1 MDERGGD
8 ERDAREAG
16 GGTKG
21 SGGGRA
27 RRSKIEPRAGNDRD
41 REIAGE
47 AADAGGR
54 EGRTLKSSRQTL
66 MVASGERAFR
76 RGGLRRA
83 L

>member
-54 EGRTLKSSRQTL
+54 GAGGTHLEELQTN
-66 MVASGERAFR
+66 AH
-76 RGGLRRA
+76 GGVG
-83 L
+83 